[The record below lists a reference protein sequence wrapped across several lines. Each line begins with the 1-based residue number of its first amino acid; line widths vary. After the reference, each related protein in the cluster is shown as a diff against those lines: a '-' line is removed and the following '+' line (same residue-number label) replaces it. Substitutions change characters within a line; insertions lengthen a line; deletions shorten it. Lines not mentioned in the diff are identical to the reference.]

1 MTGAAGRAPQPGES
15 HRSDDSG
22 QFPTPTAEGSADP
35 ISRIGSWRWQ
45 RISSFREANNLSH
58 EQAGTLIDLVQSERI
73 ALRVLAKES
82 KGQDSQQI
90 EQKAR
95 MLKRVTDA
103 KVAAQL
109 GDETGAKWRTFRES
123 SWGKRR

>member
-1 MTGAAGRAPQPGES
+1 M
-15 HRSDDSG
+15 
-22 QFPTPTAEGSADP
+22 
-35 ISRIGSWRWQ
+35 
-45 RISSFREANNLSH
+45 
-58 EQAGTLIDLVQSERI
+58 IDLVQSERI